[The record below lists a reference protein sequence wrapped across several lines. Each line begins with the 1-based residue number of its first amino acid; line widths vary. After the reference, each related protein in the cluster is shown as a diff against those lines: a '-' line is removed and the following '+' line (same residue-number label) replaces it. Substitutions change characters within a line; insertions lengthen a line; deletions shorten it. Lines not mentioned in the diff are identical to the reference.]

1 MNIPYLEATQALIA
15 SFLTRQ
21 FAKPAAAPQLPVADS
36 AAPVQAE
43 VGKEVGPKPDSTP
56 ALALPAV
63 LPPTLAADATMG
75 AIAK

>member
-21 FAKPAAAPQLPVADS
+21 FAKPAAPPQLPPAD

-43 VGKEVGPKPDSTP
+43 VGKEVGPKPDVDTP
-56 ALALPAV
+56 SALAV
-63 LPPTLAADATMG
+63 ADTMS